1 MKGHMSPGLETSW
14 ETLCVLGQAQ
24 CYETMHPRY
33 QSHKSNFLPL
43 SKQLSCSCL
52 SFPIRKMGTILLPL
66 EDHEDHSEHS
76 ELGNISEMDTP
87 RYGQGSAIMVVISA
101 KALL

>member
-1 MKGHMSPGLETSW
+1 
-14 ETLCVLGQAQ
+14 
-24 CYETMHPRY
+24 
-33 QSHKSNFLPL
+33 
-43 SKQLSCSCL
+43 
-52 SFPIRKMGTILLPL
+52 MGTILLPL